1 MGEVKKIPILVLT
14 GTQLEMLSFFEY
26 KLTNIWTYILDENF
40 STPSILNYRSL
51 KFILS
56 QISPNISKFIEKCSN
71 AQYLHHGV
79 SFIEFSIFLNES
91 VRSCR
96 LY

>member
-40 STPSILNYRSL
+40 STPSILNYRPFSFF
-51 KFILS
+51 FII
-56 QISPNISKFIEKCSN
+56 QRW
-71 AQYLHHGV
+71 YLNYYQV
-79 SFIEFSIFLNES
+79 
-91 VRSCR
+91 
-96 LY
+96 